1 MFGLPSSHWESKHV
15 VNQVSTNLLLTH
27 TKRRRSRE
35 RRCDCAPT
43 CARPRASRPQ
53 ASRPWA
59 RTGGKSRAVKE
70 AEGAGTSY
78 WYLAPS

>member
-1 MFGLPSSHWESKHV
+1 MFGLPSSHWENKHV

-27 TKRRRSRE
+27 TKRLRSRE

-43 CARPRASRPQ
+43 CARPQ

-59 RTGGKSRAVKE
+59 RTGGKCRAVKE
-70 AEGAGTSY
+70 AEGA
-78 WYLAPS
+78 